1 MHFAKSWWFS
11 SAHGFRLQW
20 YGSDMMY
27 KSQKVCLMSTDSGS
41 TVKRWLRREIIVHHI
56 HGVVESFGRKRKQK
70 EGTKVATHEE
80 KREEFRR
87 LLLDAA
93 KPFVLQQAERFVSEV
108 ELFLASGLNIEAYDK
123 VYMQH
128 LAGMSTAAK

>member
-1 MHFAKSWWFS
+1 MDS
-11 SAHGFRLQW
+11 GCN
-20 YGSDMMY
+20 GMEVMY